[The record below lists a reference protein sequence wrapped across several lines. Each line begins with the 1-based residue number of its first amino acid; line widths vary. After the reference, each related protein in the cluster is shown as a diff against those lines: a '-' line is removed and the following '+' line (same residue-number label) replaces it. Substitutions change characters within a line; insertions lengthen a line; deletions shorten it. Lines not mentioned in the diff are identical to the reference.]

1 MSNTTQSTANPLLN
15 QIAKQLMT
23 VQWRFDLSSDEQL
36 VCDKLQQHPD
46 ASRHLVT
53 LLRDYKTWVV
63 RSYLAGCQRTF
74 GFWRTSPEC
83 PSLAP
88 AFRYADMIRMYFWKY
103 KRRDAYEPTD
113 NDLNISAERAK
124 LDLAHEVEVVQII
137 QEIEKHFQ
145 DIGVILPPA
154 EQERRLQEK
163 VSRQRAKPTLK
174 GVMADAAE
182 VQRIALSGLR
192 QEVAASTALIT
203 GMIGQLS
210 RLEQLIRDQRS
221 PSAPP
226 FHGYLTPDPL
236 PPAGQIHVTCE
247 DAAPCS

>member
-1 MSNTTQSTANPLLN
+1 MTNTTRTTADPILN
-15 QIAKQLMT
+15 QLARRLIDVRWQ
-23 VQWRFDLSSDEQL
+23 FDLTADEENACLEIERSSMSPKRL
-36 VCDKLQQHPD
+36 IALM
-46 ASRHLVT
+46 
-53 LLRDYKTWVV
+53 RDYKTWVI
-63 RSYLAGCQRTF
+63 RMYLAGAQRTF
-74 GFWRTSPEC
+74 GYYNNSESGNLF
-83 PSLAP
+83 A
-88 AFRYADMIRMYFWKY
+88 AFRYADMIRMYFWRY
-103 KRRDAYEPTD
+103 KHRDAYEPGD
-113 NDLNISAERAK
+113 GQLNISAERAN
-124 LDLAHEVEVVQII
+124 LDLVHETEVVQII
-137 QEIEKHFQ
+137 KDIEAHLQ
-145 DIGVILPPA
+145 STGAIQTPA
-154 EQERRLQEK
+154 QLEQQLKEK

-221 PSAPP
+221 PAAPP

-236 PPAGQIHVTCE
+236 PLAGQIQVTCE